1 MQGHRFQKGGGRGYK
16 GITKK
21 QLGPSAELKT
31 EKFLQ
36 EWFGNANAGAE
47 YAIELVHVLFKGTL
61 QKQWG
66 RFTRGEL
73 MLMLEGMRDRDLVAA
88 SAGHGFLNEI
98 EYFPSSWRGGQK
110 MERGKKR
117 FHFKNQSVVGSRG
130 SVSGDMG
137 SCLLEV
143 RPFRRGDDER
153 MGSKAD

>member
-1 MQGHRFQKGGGRGYK
+1 MKK
-16 GITKK
+16 IAKK
-21 QLGPSAELKT
+21 QLGPRADLKT

-98 EYFPSSWRGGQK
+98 EYSLHHGAADKRWNVEKKDFISKIKALSVPEAAFLEIWAHAYWKSDRLGEETMKEWAQK
-110 MERGKKR
+110 LT
-117 FHFKNQSVVGSRG
+117 
-130 SVSGDMG
+130 D
-137 SCLLEV
+137 
-143 RPFRRGDDER
+143 
-153 MGSKAD
+153 